1 MGTWCPGPQRW
12 IRPGRVRFGNRP
24 TKPASISSTRPAV
37 RIGRIARARLLYDAA
52 NLYLRFRV
60 EDCYVVARHTQFQ
73 DPVWRDSCVE
83 FFVQPRPS
91 SGYFNFEINC
101 GGVLLS
107 YWIEDPTRTPDGFA
121 KFTRLAP
128 EHGERIRIAHSMP
141 SLVAPEQPGPV
152 VWHIGCQIPLAV
164 LEAYAGPLGPLAGQT
179 WRGNFYKCADDSSH
193 PHWASWA
200 PIGEA
205 LNFHQPGCFA
215 PLHFAGSSGFRCG
228 TRLGPCAR
236 SPAFRWNSA

>member
-1 MGTWCPGPQRW
+1 MT
-12 IRPGRVRFGNRP
+12 NYY
-24 TKPASISSTRPAV
+24 TAYPAV
-37 RIGRIARARLLYDAA
+37 GAAPLDAPWESPLWQQAEEARIDQFHAAGSSHRPVARARLLYDAA

-91 SGYFNFEINC
+91 VGYFNFEINC
-101 GGVLLS
+101 GGALLS
-107 YWIEDPTRTPDGFA
+107 YYIEDPTRTPDGFA
-121 KFTRLAP
+121 KYTRLAP
-128 EHGERIRIAHSMP
+128 EDGERIRIVHSLP
-141 SLVAPEQPGPV
+141 SIVMPEQPGPV

-164 LEAYAGPLGPLAGQT
+164 LETYAGPLGPLAGQA

-200 PIGEA
+200 SIGEV
-205 LNFHQPGCFA
+205 LNFHQPSRFAALRFTTPPGC
-215 PLHFAGSSGFRCG
+215 G
-228 TRLGPCAR
+228 
-236 SPAFRWNSA
+236 